1 MQHYITLTP
10 DIAWRRDGI
19 PKGGAL
25 PMYPRIVLFCS
36 CYDLARFGSWQ
47 RCVACLPSSPQALT
61 QVRRSEEPVSRSET
75 LQLIEIE
82 LTRARKMAEGPGDE
96 VLRYLID
103 MAILEA
109 TSKNDSRGG
118 STDSRREFSLPIS
131 RNKANWQ
138 YRNWA
143 IHFFG
148 VVIAPL
154 RS

>member
-1 MQHYITLTP
+1 MQHLHYIDP

-25 PMYPRIVLFCS
+25 THVSRTILFCS

-47 RCVACLPSSPQALT
+47 RCVACLPSSPQALP

-118 STDSRREFSLPIS
+118 STDSRREFSTPMS
-131 RNKANWQ
+131 RNKAN
-138 YRNWA
+138 
-143 IHFFG
+143 
-148 VVIAPL
+148 
-154 RS
+154 